1 MDSIS
6 CRDQQQS
13 ILNPNHLSILQYLRS
28 VDVQGTSISGS
39 VSNLTNGT
47 VMASNYMMFYYSM
60 GACIC
65 SYILF
70 WIRRVLSEDA
80 QINISLYLYHY
91 SPYPFWDFK
100 PWLSRKPAISRS
112 SVF

>member
-13 ILNPNHLSILQYLRS
+13 ILNPNYPFILQYLRS
-28 VDVQGTSISGS
+28 VDVQGTSISRSG
-39 VSNLTNGT
+39 SNLTNGT

-65 SYILF
+65 SENVF
-70 WIRRVLSEDA
+70 WILGYCQRMLRLIFYCIYMIILHIHFGMS
-80 QINISLYLYHY
+80 
-91 SPYPFWDFK
+91 
-100 PWLSRKPAISRS
+100 
-112 SVF
+112 